1 MDEISKALHAAQ
13 MERRN
18 HIASSFSN
26 LAETAAEEEA
36 IKKARSGIY
45 ADTSENRKL
54 GRVGMA
60 YGRKKAEEKKKTSSG
75 YDAQKLEHLSEDEL
89 RESAKKFG
97 VKTRIDRN
105 GEIFLRI
112 ESKKEVGNLKKFLHS
127 CDIDF
132 DETKLKKEPG
142 FNGTH
147 SYSYDLYS
155 DNKENSVNYLQRKAK
170 YIQND
175 IDFLTDESEN
185 HPNEKQREAAKKELQ
200 GGSLQRELEEVN
212 KKISSLMRKSEESHS
227 FDEDVEEKTEKSD
240 IMYAL
245 GNGNIEITK
254 SGKEIKEQVESV
266 LLPELNANL
275 AVKEAEATEKLGE
288 CGDAPTSDPDP
299 WWTGDV
305 KIDVG
310 YKIYSWREMDFC
322 KPESRMYD
330 SLSASDEAEKKGN
343 CPTSEAE
350 AKARRE
356 YNDIVR
362 AICNI
367 RVDIKACEILKELK
381 DNTQYKLTP
390 RQVITLKF

>member
-1 MDEISKALHAAQ
+1 MDEISKALHAVQ

-18 HIASSFSN
+18 HIANSFSN
-26 LAETAAEEEA
+26 LDETAINEEAIKKADDSEVEEKEEETAAEEEA
-36 IKKARSGIY
+36 KN
-45 ADTSENRKL
+45 D
-54 GRVGMA
+54 
-60 YGRKKAEEKKKTSSG
+60 EEK
-75 YDAQKLEHLSEDEL
+75 EE
-89 RESAKKFG
+89 
-97 VKTRIDRN
+97 
-105 GEIFLRI
+105 
-112 ESKKEVGNLKKFLHS
+112 
-127 CDIDF
+127 
-132 DETKLKKEPG
+132 ET
-142 FNGTH
+142 
-147 SYSYDLYS
+147 
-155 DNKENSVNYLQRKAK
+155 
-170 YIQND
+170 
-175 IDFLTDESEN
+175 ESE
-185 HPNEKQREAAKKELQ
+185 EKET
-200 GGSLQRELEEVN
+200 
-212 KKISSLMRKSEESHS
+212 EES
-227 FDEDVEEKTEKSD
+227 DEADGGETEKSD

-288 CGDAPTSDPDP
+288 CGTAPTSDPEP

-305 KIDVG
+305 KMDVG
-310 YKIYSWREMDFC
+310 YKIYSWRETDFC

-381 DNTQYKLTP
+381 DNAQYRLTP
-390 RQVITLKF
+390 RQVIILKF

>member
-18 HIASSFSN
+18 RIASSFSN
-26 LAETAAEEEA
+26 LAETAINEEA
-36 IKKARSGIY
+36 IKKA
-45 ADTSENRKL
+45 DDSE
-54 GRVGMA
+54 
-60 YGRKKAEEKKKTSSG
+60 
-75 YDAQKLEHLSEDEL
+75 
-89 RESAKKFG
+89 
-97 VKTRIDRN
+97 
-105 GEIFLRI
+105 
-112 ESKKEVGNLKKFLHS
+112 
-127 CDIDF
+127 
-132 DETKLKKEPG
+132 
-142 FNGTH
+142 
-147 SYSYDLYS
+147 
-155 DNKENSVNYLQRKAK
+155 
-170 YIQND
+170 
-175 IDFLTDESEN
+175 
-185 HPNEKQREAAKKELQ
+185 
-200 GGSLQRELEEVN
+200 
-212 KKISSLMRKSEESHS
+212 
-227 FDEDVEEKTEKSD
+227 VEETEADGGETEKSD
-240 IMYAL
+240 IMFAL

-288 CGDAPTSDPDP
+288 CGAAPTSDPDL

-305 KIDVG
+305 KMDVG
-310 YKIYSWREMDFC
+310 YKIYDDWREIDFC
-322 KPESRMYD
+322 KTESRVYD

>member
-26 LAETAAEEEA
+26 LAETAINEEA
-36 IKKARSGIY
+36 IKKA
-45 ADTSENRKL
+45 DDSEVEEKEEET
-54 GRVGMA
+54 A
-60 YGRKKAEEKKKTSSG
+60 AEEEEKDDEEKEEEKEAEEK
-75 YDAQKLEHLSEDEL
+75 
-89 RESAKKFG
+89 
-97 VKTRIDRN
+97 
-105 GEIFLRI
+105 
-112 ESKKEVGNLKKFLHS
+112 
-127 CDIDF
+127 
-132 DETKLKKEPG
+132 ET
-142 FNGTH
+142 
-147 SYSYDLYS
+147 
-155 DNKENSVNYLQRKAK
+155 
-170 YIQND
+170 
-175 IDFLTDESEN
+175 
-185 HPNEKQREAAKKELQ
+185 
-200 GGSLQRELEEVN
+200 
-212 KKISSLMRKSEESHS
+212 EES
-227 FDEDVEEKTEKSD
+227 DEADGGETEKSD

-275 AVKEAEATEKLGE
+275 AVKEAEAAEKLGE
-288 CGDAPTSDPDP
+288 CGTAPTSDPDP

-305 KIDVG
+305 KMDVG
-310 YKIYSWREMDFC
+310 YKIYGWREMDFC

-381 DNTQYKLTP
+381 DNAQYKLTP

>member
-26 LAETAAEEEA
+26 FAETAINEEAIKKADDSEVEEKEEETAAEEEV
-36 IKKARSGIY
+36 K
-45 ADTSENRKL
+45 DD
-54 GRVGMA
+54 
-60 YGRKKAEEKKKTSSG
+60 EEKK
-75 YDAQKLEHLSEDEL
+75 EE
-89 RESAKKFG
+89 
-97 VKTRIDRN
+97 
-105 GEIFLRI
+105 
-112 ESKKEVGNLKKFLHS
+112 KEAEEE
-127 CDIDF
+127 
-132 DETKLKKEPG
+132 ET
-142 FNGTH
+142 
-147 SYSYDLYS
+147 
-155 DNKENSVNYLQRKAK
+155 
-170 YIQND
+170 
-175 IDFLTDESEN
+175 
-185 HPNEKQREAAKKELQ
+185 
-200 GGSLQRELEEVN
+200 
-212 KKISSLMRKSEESHS
+212 EES
-227 FDEDVEEKTEKSD
+227 DEADGGETEKSD

-245 GNGNIEITK
+245 GNGNIEIAK

-288 CGDAPTSDPDP
+288 CGAAPTSDPDP

-305 KIDVG
+305 KMDVG
-310 YKIYSWREMDFC
+310 YKIYGWREMDFC
-322 KPESRMYD
+322 KPESRMCD

>member
-18 HIASSFSN
+18 RIARSFSN
-26 LAETAAEEEA
+26 LDETAIDEEA
-36 IKKARSGIY
+36 IKKA
-45 ADTSENRKL
+45 DDSE
-54 GRVGMA
+54 
-60 YGRKKAEEKKKTSSG
+60 
-75 YDAQKLEHLSEDEL
+75 
-89 RESAKKFG
+89 
-97 VKTRIDRN
+97 
-105 GEIFLRI
+105 
-112 ESKKEVGNLKKFLHS
+112 
-127 CDIDF
+127 
-132 DETKLKKEPG
+132 
-142 FNGTH
+142 
-147 SYSYDLYS
+147 
-155 DNKENSVNYLQRKAK
+155 
-170 YIQND
+170 
-175 IDFLTDESEN
+175 
-185 HPNEKQREAAKKELQ
+185 
-200 GGSLQRELEEVN
+200 
-212 KKISSLMRKSEESHS
+212 
-227 FDEDVEEKTEKSD
+227 VEETEADGGETEKSD

-288 CGDAPTSDPDP
+288 CGAAPTRDPDP

-305 KIDVG
+305 KMDVG
-310 YKIYSWREMDFC
+310 YKIYDWREMDFG
-322 KPESRMYD
+322 KPEARVYD

>member
-18 HIASSFSN
+18 RIANSFSN
-26 LAETAAEEEA
+26 LAETAIDEEA
-36 IKKARSGIY
+36 IKKA
-45 ADTSENRKL
+45 DDLE
-54 GRVGMA
+54 
-60 YGRKKAEEKKKTSSG
+60 AEETEADG
-75 YDAQKLEHLSEDEL
+75 
-89 RESAKKFG
+89 
-97 VKTRIDRN
+97 
-105 GEIFLRI
+105 GE
-112 ESKKEVGNLKKFLHS
+112 
-127 CDIDF
+127 
-132 DETKLKKEPG
+132 
-142 FNGTH
+142 
-147 SYSYDLYS
+147 
-155 DNKENSVNYLQRKAK
+155 
-170 YIQND
+170 
-175 IDFLTDESEN
+175 
-185 HPNEKQREAAKKELQ
+185 
-200 GGSLQRELEEVN
+200 
-212 KKISSLMRKSEESHS
+212 
-227 FDEDVEEKTEKSD
+227 TEKSD

-245 GNGNIEITK
+245 GDGNIEITK

-288 CGDAPTSDPDP
+288 CGAAPTSDPDP

-305 KIDVG
+305 KMDVG
-310 YKIYSWREMDFC
+310 YKIYGWCEMDFC

>member
-13 MERRN
+13 MECRN

-26 LAETAAEEEA
+26 FAETAINEEAIKKADDSEVEEKEEETAAEEEV
-36 IKKARSGIY
+36 K
-45 ADTSENRKL
+45 DD
-54 GRVGMA
+54 
-60 YGRKKAEEKKKTSSG
+60 EEKK
-75 YDAQKLEHLSEDEL
+75 EE
-89 RESAKKFG
+89 
-97 VKTRIDRN
+97 
-105 GEIFLRI
+105 
-112 ESKKEVGNLKKFLHS
+112 KEAEEE
-127 CDIDF
+127 
-132 DETKLKKEPG
+132 ET
-142 FNGTH
+142 
-147 SYSYDLYS
+147 
-155 DNKENSVNYLQRKAK
+155 
-170 YIQND
+170 
-175 IDFLTDESEN
+175 
-185 HPNEKQREAAKKELQ
+185 
-200 GGSLQRELEEVN
+200 
-212 KKISSLMRKSEESHS
+212 EES
-227 FDEDVEEKTEKSD
+227 DEADGGETEKSD

-245 GNGNIEITK
+245 GNGNIEIAK

-288 CGDAPTSDPDP
+288 CGAAPTSDPDP

-305 KIDVG
+305 KMDVG
-310 YKIYSWREMDFC
+310 YKIYGWREMDFC

-381 DNTQYKLTP
+381 DNAQYKLTP

>member
-26 LAETAAEEEA
+26 MAEVAVSEEAIKKADDSEVEEKEEETAAEEEA
-36 IKKARSGIY
+36 K
-45 ADTSENRKL
+45 NN
-54 GRVGMA
+54 
-60 YGRKKAEEKKKTSSG
+60 EEKEEEKE
-75 YDAQKLEHLSEDEL
+75 AE
-89 RESAKKFG
+89 
-97 VKTRIDRN
+97 
-105 GEIFLRI
+105 
-112 ESKKEVGNLKKFLHS
+112 KKE
-127 CDIDF
+127 
-132 DETKLKKEPG
+132 T
-142 FNGTH
+142 
-147 SYSYDLYS
+147 
-155 DNKENSVNYLQRKAK
+155 
-170 YIQND
+170 
-175 IDFLTDESEN
+175 
-185 HPNEKQREAAKKELQ
+185 
-200 GGSLQRELEEVN
+200 
-212 KKISSLMRKSEESHS
+212 EES
-227 FDEDVEEKTEKSD
+227 DEADGGETEKSD

-288 CGDAPTSDPDP
+288 CGAAPTSDPDP

-305 KIDVG
+305 KMDVG
-310 YKIYSWREMDFC
+310 YKIYGWREMDFC

>member
-26 LAETAAEEEA
+26 LAETAIDEEA
-36 IKKARSGIY
+36 IKKAN
-45 ADTSENRKL
+45 DSEVEEKEEET
-54 GRVGMA
+54 A
-60 YGRKKAEEKKKTSSG
+60 AEEEEQDDEEKEEEKEAEEKETEES
-75 YDAQKLEHLSEDEL
+75 DEADGGETEKGVFNDPYIK
-89 RESAKKFG
+89 ESASQAK
-97 VKTRIDRN
+97 DR
-105 GEIFLRI
+105 F
-112 ESKKEVGNLKKFLHS
+112 
-127 CDIDF
+127 
-132 DETKLKKEPG
+132 
-142 FNGTH
+142 
-147 SYSYDLYS
+147 
-155 DNKENSVNYLQRKAK
+155 KENTGIK
-170 YIQND
+170 
-175 IDFLTDESEN
+175 
-185 HPNEKQREAAKKELQ
+185 
-200 GGSLQRELEEVN
+200 
-212 KKISSLMRKSEESHS
+212 
-227 FDEDVEEKTEKSD
+227 KSD

-288 CGDAPTSDPDP
+288 CGAAPTSDPDP

-305 KIDVG
+305 KMDVG
-310 YKIYSWREMDFC
+310 YKIYGWREMDFC

-381 DNTQYKLTP
+381 DNAQYKLTP
-390 RQVITLKF
+390 RQVITLRF

>member
-26 LAETAAEEEA
+26 LAETAINEEA
-36 IKKARSGIY
+36 IKKA
-45 ADTSENRKL
+45 DDSEVEEKEEETA
-54 GRVGMA
+54 VEEEE
-60 YGRKKAEEKKKTSSG
+60 KEDEEKEEEKEAEEK
-75 YDAQKLEHLSEDEL
+75 
-89 RESAKKFG
+89 
-97 VKTRIDRN
+97 
-105 GEIFLRI
+105 
-112 ESKKEVGNLKKFLHS
+112 
-127 CDIDF
+127 
-132 DETKLKKEPG
+132 ET
-142 FNGTH
+142 
-147 SYSYDLYS
+147 
-155 DNKENSVNYLQRKAK
+155 
-170 YIQND
+170 
-175 IDFLTDESEN
+175 
-185 HPNEKQREAAKKELQ
+185 
-200 GGSLQRELEEVN
+200 
-212 KKISSLMRKSEESHS
+212 EES
-227 FDEDVEEKTEKSD
+227 DEADGGETEKSD

-288 CGDAPTSDPDP
+288 CGTAPTSDPEP

-305 KIDVG
+305 KMDVG
-310 YKIYSWREMDFC
+310 YKIYGWREMDFC
-322 KPESRMYD
+322 KTESRMYD

-367 RVDIKACEILKELK
+367 RVDIKACEILKGLK

>member
-18 HIASSFSN
+18 HIANSFSN
-26 LAETAAEEEA
+26 LADIDEEAIKKADDSEVEEKEEETAAEEEEQ
-36 IKKARSGIY
+36 
-45 ADTSENRKL
+45 DD
-54 GRVGMA
+54 
-60 YGRKKAEEKKKTSSG
+60 EEK
-75 YDAQKLEHLSEDEL
+75 EEE
-89 RESAKKFG
+89 
-97 VKTRIDRN
+97 
-105 GEIFLRI
+105 
-112 ESKKEVGNLKKFLHS
+112 KETEEK
-127 CDIDF
+127 
-132 DETKLKKEPG
+132 ET
-142 FNGTH
+142 
-147 SYSYDLYS
+147 
-155 DNKENSVNYLQRKAK
+155 
-170 YIQND
+170 
-175 IDFLTDESEN
+175 
-185 HPNEKQREAAKKELQ
+185 
-200 GGSLQRELEEVN
+200 
-212 KKISSLMRKSEESHS
+212 EES
-227 FDEDVEEKTEKSD
+227 DEADGGETEKSD

-288 CGDAPTSDPDP
+288 CGAAPTSDPDP

-305 KIDVG
+305 KMDVG
-310 YKIYSWREMDFC
+310 YKIYGWREMDFC

-381 DNTQYKLTP
+381 DNAQYKLTP

>member
-18 HIASSFSN
+18 RIASSFSN
-26 LAETAAEEEA
+26 LDETAINEEA
-36 IKKARSGIY
+36 IKKA
-45 ADTSENRKL
+45 DDLE
-54 GRVGMA
+54 
-60 YGRKKAEEKKKTSSG
+60 AEETEADG
-75 YDAQKLEHLSEDEL
+75 
-89 RESAKKFG
+89 
-97 VKTRIDRN
+97 
-105 GEIFLRI
+105 GE
-112 ESKKEVGNLKKFLHS
+112 
-127 CDIDF
+127 
-132 DETKLKKEPG
+132 
-142 FNGTH
+142 
-147 SYSYDLYS
+147 
-155 DNKENSVNYLQRKAK
+155 
-170 YIQND
+170 
-175 IDFLTDESEN
+175 
-185 HPNEKQREAAKKELQ
+185 
-200 GGSLQRELEEVN
+200 
-212 KKISSLMRKSEESHS
+212 
-227 FDEDVEEKTEKSD
+227 TEKSD

-266 LLPELNANL
+266 LLPELNTNL

-288 CGDAPTSDPDP
+288 CGAAPTSDPDP

-305 KIDVG
+305 KMDVG
-310 YKIYSWREMDFC
+310 YKIYDWREMDFC

-356 YNDIVR
+356 YNDIVH

-367 RVDIKACEILKELK
+367 HVDIKACEILKELK

-390 RQVITLKF
+390 RQVITFKF

>member
-26 LAETAAEEEA
+26 LAETAINEEA
-36 IKKARSGIY
+36 IKKA
-45 ADTSENRKL
+45 DDSEVEEKEEET
-54 GRVGMA
+54 A
-60 YGRKKAEEKKKTSSG
+60 AEEEEKDDEEKEEEKEAEEK
-75 YDAQKLEHLSEDEL
+75 
-89 RESAKKFG
+89 
-97 VKTRIDRN
+97 
-105 GEIFLRI
+105 
-112 ESKKEVGNLKKFLHS
+112 
-127 CDIDF
+127 
-132 DETKLKKEPG
+132 ET
-142 FNGTH
+142 
-147 SYSYDLYS
+147 
-155 DNKENSVNYLQRKAK
+155 
-170 YIQND
+170 
-175 IDFLTDESEN
+175 
-185 HPNEKQREAAKKELQ
+185 
-200 GGSLQRELEEVN
+200 
-212 KKISSLMRKSEESHS
+212 EES
-227 FDEDVEEKTEKSD
+227 DEADGGETEKSD

-275 AVKEAEATEKLGE
+275 AVKEAEAIEKLGE
-288 CGDAPTSDPDP
+288 CGTAPTSDPDP

-305 KIDVG
+305 KMDVG
-310 YKIYSWREMDFC
+310 YKIYDWREMDFC

-343 CPTSEAE
+343 CLTSEAE

-381 DNTQYKLTP
+381 DSTQYKLTP